1 MTIAFRSAVL
11 GLTAACALAT
21 AQALAADATPEG
33 AAKLTESLQKYLGK
47 PAAGETSGMAVT
59 PKGADYQ
66 VTFDLQRA
74 FKPLAALGLGLDAS
88 PVEFALTDLG
98 DGTWHIVSSSFPQ
111 ITMRMPPNQTMDL
124 HFEGVKTDGIFDT
137 KTAIFRNLTQRTDKV
152 SSKVSGGGSTQIQT
166 YGPNRLDYS
175 AENTGADAA
184 NVTLKQ
190 VSQNFSQEVDFMAP
204 DKDGKPSGP
213 AMHVSAK
220 ASSFEVGASIG
231 ALRATKMMELWAFFV
246 AHPSL
251 QAIADSQADLKA
263 LLRDSGPVLE
273 KFSENFGISD
283 LGIVSP
289 AGTLG
294 LKSMAAAF
302 DIDGIGSG
310 GSVGLSLKGTGLTLP
325 ARMIPAWGA
334 GFVPSLVDLAPRL
347 TGLNFSAAARE
358 AVQDFD
364 LHKSSIL
371 TGADTTKIAFLLAP
385 GGSFKVTLPKG
396 RVTSALLDITLDG
409 AMDVTVPK
417 ASGKLNV
424 HAKGVD
430 AAIDALK
437 AGMATD
443 KSAAQAFG
451 LLTVAK
457 GLGKAEADGGMLWVV
472 DLAQDGSTSVNG
484 TPLAGPK
491 P

>member
-1 MTIAFRSAVL
+1 MTTAFRSAVL
-11 GLTAACALAT
+11 GLTAACALAS
-21 AQALAADATPEG
+21 AQALAAEASPEG
-33 AAKLTESLQKYLGK
+33 AAKLIESLQKYVGK
-47 PAAGETSGMAVT
+47 PAPGETSGMVVT
-59 PKGADYQ
+59 PKGNDYV

-74 FKPLAALGLGLDAS
+74 FKPLSALGLGLDAS

-98 DGTWHIVSSSFPQ
+98 DGTWHIVNSNFPQ
-111 ITMRMPPNQTMDL
+111 MTLRMPPSQIMEL

-137 KTAIFRNLTQRTDKV
+137 KTAIFRNLTQSSDKV
-152 SSKVSGGGSTQIQT
+152 GSKVSGGGTTQTQA

-175 AENTGADAA
+175 AQNTGADAA

-190 VSQNFSQEVDFMAP
+190 VSRNFSQDADVMAP

-213 AMHVSAK
+213 AVHVSAK

-251 QAIADSQADLKA
+251 LAITDSQADLKA
-263 LLRDSGPVLE
+263 LLRDSGPLLE
-273 KFSENFGISD
+273 KFSESFGISD
-283 LGIVSP
+283 LSVVSP

-294 LKSMAAAF
+294 LKAMGASL
-302 DIDGIGSG
+302 DVDGIGSG
-310 GSVGLSLKGTGLTLP
+310 GSIGLSLKGTGLTLP
-325 ARMIPAWGA
+325 AKMIPAWGA

-364 LHKSSIL
+364 LHKPAIL
-371 TGADTTKIAFLLAP
+371 NAADSTKIAFLLAP
-385 GGSFKVTLPKG
+385 GGSFKVNLPPG
-396 RVTSALLDITLDG
+396 RVTTPLLDIMLDG

-424 HAKGVD
+424 HAKGID
-430 AAIDALK
+430 AAIEALK

-451 LLTVAK
+451 MLTVAK
-457 GLGKAEADGGMLWVV
+457 GLGKAEAEGGMLWVV

-484 TPLAGPK
+484 TLLAGPK

>member
-1 MTIAFRSAVL
+1 
-11 GLTAACALAT
+11 
-21 AQALAADATPEG
+21 
-33 AAKLTESLQKYLGK
+33 
-47 PAAGETSGMAVT
+47 
-59 PKGADYQ
+59 
-66 VTFDLQRA
+66 
-74 FKPLAALGLGLDAS
+74 
-88 PVEFALTDLG
+88 
-98 DGTWHIVSSSFPQ
+98 
-111 ITMRMPPNQTMDL
+111 
-124 HFEGVKTDGIFDT
+124 
-137 KTAIFRNLTQRTDKV
+137 
-152 SSKVSGGGSTQIQT
+152 
-166 YGPNRLDYS
+166 
-175 AENTGADAA
+175 
-184 NVTLKQ
+184 
-190 VSQNFSQEVDFMAP
+190 
-204 DKDGKPSGP
+204 
-213 AMHVSAK
+213 
-220 ASSFEVGASIG
+220 
-231 ALRATKMMELWAFFV
+231 
-246 AHPSL
+246 
-251 QAIADSQADLKA
+251 
-263 LLRDSGPVLE
+263 
-273 KFSENFGISD
+273 
-283 LGIVSP
+283 
-289 AGTLG
+289 
-294 LKSMAAAF
+294 
-302 DIDGIGSG
+302 
-310 GSVGLSLKGTGLTLP
+310 
-325 ARMIPAWGA
+325 MIPAWGA

-437 AGMATD
+437 ARMATD